1 VFIAESEVVIAEL
14 QVFIAERQELIAE
27 SKDDIVTV
35 EASSE
40 SDSCLF
46 ASVFVLQLK

>member
-1 VFIAESEVVIAEL
+1 MFIAEPEVLNAER

-35 EASSE
+35 GASSE
-40 SDSCLF
+40 FDSCLY